1 MKEKVCMSI
10 YNKLKF
16 FFKWLITEPRYKA
29 IILIIVIISLIV
41 AFLTLWMPLKGQKP
55 ELILNDLSEKN
66 LEFGIIQ
73 WKEDKK
79 PGEISKLL
87 EFKLANIGGKSASVK
102 KIWVEILDFKDT
114 IPYSFPPETKLPTE
128 YNPYKII
135 ISPEIE
141 KYIVVGDG
149 EHHFPSGNEE
159 KFVIALN
166 SAIPGYYTIRVF
178 VEWYDQKKP
187 KVVNRLSSDTH
198 EVFLEGINLSAK
210 ENKQISTY
218 EDLKKK
224 LSSVKDTFEA
234 VFFNDPNT
242 KIDFVL
248 SLLPKD
254 VEIKILVPLTPY
266 YYYYKQHKKEDE
278 IRTILNINS
287 IKMKPFVP
295 LEKILYE
302 FMLFDEEELV
312 INFAESKVKK
322 YKNEDVV
329 KIYADIFRI
338 TWEQDF
344 TSYFN
349 LSENEL
355 IKKLNSRN
363 VFVRRFALN
372 ELLKSKNHETINNI
386 LWCLTDWDFKIRMRA
401 VMFLSNLKE
410 IKAVGY
416 LISMLDNENDFLLGS
431 GGLSMYDHRI
441 SNIATIPILK
451 FIKKESEREKNMR
464 EDTSSLAKFY
474 ALLAIGNVGDV
485 RALPLLQSI
494 ISNPNE
500 ALKTEAL
507 EAIKKIKDRASKVE
521 KYKYK
526 HEDAFR
532 DYNLRKKQIDTAKA
546 YFTEGYDSLK
556 NRKYMEAENLF
567 RKAFLLDSRF
577 PQVFE
582 AISELYYEYAAF
594 EINRDKINDAIDK
607 CKASVKYDPRNYG
620 AYVIW
625 GDILY
630 RLGRLNEAIDKFK
643 IAISIEPD
651 EYYAYLKVGN
661 ILFAQGK
668 YEESIKKLKKV
679 TELDGKH
686 EEIVAYLLWT
696 GALEKLDRSD
706 ETIVMCGIVSKKYP
720 RVPLLYLIWGRVLI
734 KLRRY
739 SEAIEKLEKTIELNP
754 DFTEAQELLICAIGM
769 HAGKLSTDIQ
779 NILKKY
785 KLEEK

>member
-10 YNKLKF
+10 CNILKV
-16 FFKWLITEPRYKA
+16 FFKWLITEPRHKA

-41 AFLTLWMPLKGQKP
+41 AFLTLLMPLKGQNP
-55 ELILNDLSEKN
+55 ELILNDLSAKN
-66 LEFGIIQ
+66 LEFGMIQ
-73 WKEDKK
+73 WKESEK

-114 IPYSFPPETKLPTE
+114 VPYSFPPETKLPTG

-135 ISPEIE
+135 ISPEIK

-166 SAIPGYYTIRVF
+166 SAIPGYYTIKVF
-178 VEWYDQKKP
+178 VEWYDQKTP
-187 KVVNRLSSDTH
+187 NVVNRLSSDTH

-218 EDLKKK
+218 EDLEKK

-266 YYYYKQHKKEDE
+266 YYYYKQHKKENE
-278 IRTILNINS
+278 IRTILKINS
-287 IKMKPFVP
+287 IKMKPFVS

-302 FMLFDEEELV
+302 FMLFDEKELI

-329 KIYADIFRI
+329 KIYSDIFRI

-401 VMFLSNLKE
+401 VMFLSDFKE

-416 LISMLDNENDFLLGS
+416 LISMLDKENDLLLGS

-451 FIKKESEREKNMR
+451 LIEKESEREKNMR
-464 EDTSSLAKFY
+464 EGTSSLCKVY
-474 ALLAIGNVGDV
+474 ALAAIGNVGDV
-485 RALPLLQSI
+485 SALPLLQSI

-500 ALKTEAL
+500 ANKTKAL
-507 EAIKKIKDRASKVE
+507 EAIKKIKDRASKVNNH
-521 KYKYK
+521 KYK
-526 HEDAFR
+526 HDDAFR
-532 DYNLRKKQIDTAKA
+532 DYNLRKKQTDTAKA
-546 YFTEGYDSLK
+546 YFTEGYDSFK
-556 NRKYMEAENLF
+556 NKKYMEAENLF
-567 RKAFLLDSRF
+567 RKAILLDSRF
-577 PQVFE
+577 PQTFE
-582 AISELYYEYAAF
+582 AIGDLYYEWATF
-594 EINRDKINDAIDK
+594 EINRDKFNDAIDK
-607 CKASVKYDPRNYG
+607 CKASVKYNPRNYG
-620 AYVIW
+620 AYVLW
-625 GDILY
+625 GDVLY
-630 RLGRLNEAIDKFK
+630 KLSRLNEAIDIFK

-651 EYYAYLKVGN
+651 EYYAYLKIGS
-661 ILFAQGK
+661 ILFEQEK
-668 YEESIKKLKKV
+668 YEESIKKFKKV
-679 TELDGKH
+679 TELDGKY
-686 EEIVAYLLWT
+686 EIVAYLLWT
-696 GALEKLDRSD
+696 GALEKLNRSD
-706 ETIVMCGIVSKKYP
+706 ETIVMCEIVSKNYP
-720 RVPLLYLIWGRVLI
+720 RVPFLYLTWGRVLI

-739 SEAIEKLEKTIELNP
+739 SEAIEKLEKAIELSP
-754 DFTEAQELLICAIGM
+754 DFTEAQDLLICAIGM
-769 HAGKLSTDIQ
+769 HTGKLSTDIQ

>member
-10 YNKLKF
+10 YNKLKN
-16 FFKWLITEPRYKA
+16 FFKWLITEPRYRV
-29 IILIIVIISLIV
+29 IILIIAIISVILV
-41 AFLTLWMPLKGQKP
+41 FLTFWMPLKGQKP
-55 ELILNDLSEKN
+55 ELIFNDLSEKN
-66 LEFGIIQ
+66 LEFGIIE

-114 IPYSFPPETKLPTE
+114 IPYSFPPEAKLPTE

-135 ISPEIE
+135 ISPEIK
-141 KYIVVGDG
+141 KYIIVGDG

-166 SAIPGYYTIRVF
+166 SAITGYYTIKVF
-178 VEWYDQKKP
+178 VEWYDQKNP

-198 EVFLEGINLSAK
+198 EVFLEVITLSAK
-210 ENKQISTY
+210 EDKQISTD

-224 LSSVKDTFEA
+224 LSSVKNTFEA
-234 VFFNDPNT
+234 VFFNDPNS

-266 YYYYKQHKKEDE
+266 YLQYKKEDE

-287 IKMKPFVP
+287 IKIKPFVP
-295 LEKILYE
+295 LEKIFYE

-312 INFAESKVKK
+312 INFAESKVNK

-329 KIYADIFRI
+329 KIYAGIFRI
-338 TWEQDF
+338 AWEQDF

-355 IKKLNSRN
+355 IKELNSRN

-372 ELLKSKNHETINNI
+372 ELIKSKNHETINNI
-386 LWCLTDWDFKIRMRA
+386 LWCLTDWDFEIRMRA

-410 IKAVGY
+410 IKAVRY
-416 LISMLDNENDFLLGS
+416 LISMLDNENDSLLGS

-441 SNIATIPILK
+441 SNIATIPILE
-451 FIKKESEREKNMR
+451 FIKKESEREKNIK
-464 EDTSSLAKFY
+464 EDTSSLPKFF
-474 ALLAIGNVGDV
+474 ALLAIGNVGDI

-500 ALKTEAL
+500 AHKTEVL

-521 KYKYK
+521 NYKYK
-526 HEDAFR
+526 QEDAFR
-532 DYNLRKKQIDTAKA
+532 DYNLRKKQIDSAKA
-546 YFTEGYDSLK
+546 YLIEGYDSLK
-556 NRKYMEAENLF
+556 NKKYMEAENLF
-567 RKAFLLDSRF
+567 RKAILLDSRF

-582 AISELYYEYAAF
+582 VISNLYYEWATF

-607 CKASVKYDPRNYG
+607 CKASVEYDPRNYG

-625 GDILY
+625 GDVLY
-630 RLGRLNEAIDKFK
+630 KLSRFNEAIDKFK

-651 EYYAYLKVGN
+651 EYYAYLKIGN
-661 ILFAQGK
+661 ILFEQGK
-668 YEESIKKLKKV
+668 YEESIKKFKKV
-679 TELDGKH
+679 TELNEKY
-686 EEIVAYLLWT
+686 EIVAYLLWI
-696 GALEKLDRSD
+696 GALEKLNLSD
-706 ETIVMCGIVSKKYP
+706 ETIVMCEIVSKKYP
-720 RVPLLYLIWGRVLI
+720 QVPFLYLTWGRALI

-739 SEAIEKLEKTIELNP
+739 SEATEKLEKAIELSP
-754 DFTEAQELLICAIGM
+754 DFTEAQDLLTCAIGM
-769 HAGKLSTDIQ
+769 HAGKLSIDIQ